1 MRELSSDISQRF
13 RLLIVD
19 DQPINVRVLHE
30 ALGSDYD
37 VFMATNGLQ
46 ALEISAREQPDLVL
60 LDIEMPDIDGI
71 EVCRRLKKNEATRDI
86 AVLFVTGHTSPEQ
99 EALGLEVGAVDFI
112 AKPIHPAVVRA
123 RVRTHLLLKWQ
134 TDQLRRMALVDGLTG
149 VANRRHFD
157 EALSL
162 EWRVCSRSG
171 ESLGLAMIDV
181 DYFKRFNDQ
190 YGHQA
195 GDTCLK
201 TVAQKLRGQLRRPR
215 DLIARYGGEEFVCM
229 IPGANLDALENI
241 AEGLRRDVESAAIP
255 HGGSDCS
262 DVVTVSIGIAV
273 AFPGFGESPDVLIQ
287 SADRSLY
294 AAKQSGRNRV
304 LADPSDRRDARQV
317 RR

>member
-1 MRELSSDISQRF
+1 MHELNSDTSPRF

-30 ALGSDYD
+30 ALGMDYD
-37 VFMATNGLQ
+37 IFMATNGLQ
-46 ALEISAREQPDLVL
+46 ALEICAREQPDLVL

-71 EVCRRLKKNEATRDI
+71 EVCRRLKKNEATQEI

-99 EALGLEVGAVDFI
+99 ETLGLEVGAVDFI

-149 VANRRHFD
+149 VANRRRFD
-157 EALSL
+157 EALNM

-190 YGHQA
+190 HGHQA
-195 GDTCLK
+195 GDACLK

-229 IPGANLDALENI
+229 IPGASLDALENI
-241 AEGLRRDVESAAIP
+241 AEVLRGAIESAAIP

-262 DVVTVSIGIAV
+262 DVVTVSIGFAV
-273 AFPGFGESPDVLIQ
+273 AYPRFCESPDVLLQ

-294 AAKQSGRNRV
+294 AAKNSGRNRV
-304 LADPSDRRDARQV
+304 VADPSSGRSAQKV
-317 RR
+317 RP

>member
-1 MRELSSDISQRF
+1 MRDLTPDASHRF

-19 DQPINVRVLHE
+19 DQPINIRVLHE
-30 ALGSDYD
+30 ALSVDYEI
-37 VFMATNGLQ
+37 FMTTNGLQ
-46 ALEISAREQPDLVL
+46 ALEICARERPDLVL

-71 EVCRRLKKNEATRDI
+71 EVCRRIKSGEVTKNI
-86 AVLFVTGHTSPEQ
+86 PVLFVTGHTSPEQ

-134 TDQLRRMALVDGLTG
+134 ADLLRRMALIDGLTG
-149 VANRRHFD
+149 VANRRCFD
-157 EALSL
+157 DALDL

-201 TVAQKLRGQLRRPR
+201 TVAQKLRGLLRRPR

-229 IPGANLDALENI
+229 IPGASLDALRDI
-241 AEGLRRDVESAAIP
+241 SEGLRSAVESAMIP

-273 AFPGFGESPDVLIQ
+273 AYPRFGESPDVLMQ

-304 LADPSDRRDARQV
+304 LAEPSNGTNAQKPRL
-317 RR
+317 